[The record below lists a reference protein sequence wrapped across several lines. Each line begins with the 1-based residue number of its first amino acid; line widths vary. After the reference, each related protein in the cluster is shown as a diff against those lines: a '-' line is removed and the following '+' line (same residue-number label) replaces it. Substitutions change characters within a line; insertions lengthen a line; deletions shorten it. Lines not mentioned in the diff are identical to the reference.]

1 MIQVAESIVIRRPL
15 AEVFAYVSD
24 PKHAPE
30 WQSALLE
37 VRQTTAGPLGVGT
50 QFIGVRKF
58 LGRKIESSAE
68 FVAYEPGTSVIYKS
82 DAGPMPMTWW
92 YRFEPVAEGVR
103 VTCQMEMRP
112 SALFGLAEPLIT
124 SSVQRELI
132 ASFGDLKDLLENRA
146 VAISS

>member
-1 MIQVAESIVIRRPL
+1 MIQVTESIVIRRPVE
-15 AEVFAYVSD
+15 EVFAYVSD

-68 FVAYEPGTSVIYKS
+68 IVAYEPETSVTYKS

-92 YRFEPVAEGVR
+92 YRFEPVSEGVS
-103 VTCQMEMRP
+103 VTCEMEMRP
-112 SALFGLAEPLIT
+112 GALFGLAEPIIAGG
-124 SSVQRELI
+124 VKRELV